1 MLFELQYRM
10 DRNKKRRMRQKI
22 ANRKAER
29 TGGASAGSSVATAV
43 CNDLASAL
51 LSMGLED
58 PVMLAQATQLVKRAA
73 KDPSHEKK
81 IWPNDQKCPLN
92 GLNSYDNSTEI

>member
-1 MLFELQYRM
+1 M

-58 PVMLAQATQLVKRAA
+58 PVMLAQATQLVKR
-73 KDPSHEKK
+73 EKK